1 MKTLRRRRK
10 EAKTDYKARFNLLK
24 SGKARL
30 VVRRTNTAL
39 IAQIVTSETAQDKVI
54 LTVNS
59 KDLLTKG
66 WPADKKG
73 SLKSLPAAYL
83 TGFLIGKKAKSLVK
97 DIILDS
103 GMHRN
108 IHGSRIYS
116 LVKGAKD
123 AGLNIY
129 VDENVLPKIERI
141 MSNKNISKSI
151 IEKIKEKL

>member
-24 SGKARL
+24 SGKVRF
-30 VVRRTNTAL
+30 VVRKTNTAL
-39 IAQIVTSETAQDKVI
+39 IAQIVASETAQDKVI

-59 KDLLTKG
+59 RDLLIKG
-66 WPADKKG
+66 WPVEKKG

-83 TGFLIGKKAKSLVK
+83 TGFLIGKKAKPLVK
-97 DIILDS
+97 EIILDT
-103 GMHRN
+103 GMNRN

-116 LVKGAKD
+116 LVKGAID
-123 AGLNIY
+123 AGLNIS
-129 VDENVLPKIERI
+129 VNEKVLPKIEKI
-141 MSNKNISKSI
+141 MSNKNISKST

>member
-24 SGKARL
+24 SRKARF
-30 VVRRTNTAL
+30 VVRKTNTAL

-54 LTVNS
+54 LTINS
-59 KDLLTKG
+59 KNLLTKG
-66 WPADKKG
+66 WPAERKG
-73 SLKSLPAAYL
+73 SLKSLSAAYL
-83 TGFLIGKKAKSLVK
+83 TGFLIGKKTKSFIK
-97 DIILDS
+97 EAILDS
-103 GMHRN
+103 GMHKN

-123 AGLNIY
+123 AGLNIP
-129 VDENVLPKIERI
+129 VDEKVLPKIERI